1 METRVIKFRS
11 FIVIVCMVCAVAFGA
26 GYFGAMAS
34 QKIKSGSDNAKAS
47 VTENIDE
54 LIEPT
59 TEIVLIR
66 QYSKTNN
73 INIKQ
78 LQPDSNMI
86 GQGIDYIRESYPDW
100 EIGSYSK
107 EKISL
112 YKIIDSYPPGTY
124 LLTSIMQNN
133 EEVLAVYT
141 YDIDGNSVL
150 YGTYDTPVAMLP
162 AEEIVKIRA
171 GIAVSGED
179 ALNSLL
185 ENYAE

>member
-1 METRVIKFRS
+1 ML
-11 FIVIVCMVCAVAFGA
+11 VCVAAFGA

-34 QKIKSGSDNAKAS
+34 QKIKNGSDNAKAS
-47 VTENIDE
+47 VTENIEE

-73 INIKQ
+73 INIKR

-86 GQGIDYIRESYPDW
+86 GQNIDYIRESYPDW
-100 EIGSYSK
+100 EIGGYSK

-112 YKIIDSYPPGTY
+112 YKIIDSYSPGTY
-124 LLTSIMQNN
+124 LLTSVMQDN

-150 YGTYDTPVAMLP
+150 YGTYDTPVSMLP

>member
-1 METRVIKFRS
+1 
-11 FIVIVCMVCAVAFGA
+11 MVCAVAFGA

-34 QKIKSGSDNAKAS
+34 Q
-47 VTENIDE
+47 
-54 LIEPT
+54 
-59 TEIVLIR
+59 
-66 QYSKTNN
+66 KTNN